1 MLFRD
6 KDAEEDEA
14 HLGDD
19 EIPGADKSGEVH
31 ETQGGQQVEPPHRHL
46 VHEGVKKLGTACQ
59 HANWVNDQ
67 LQHTNKK
74 LGQLSYWLVYNWHA
88 EKLTA
93 MHLASAGTSHQ
104 AWMQQEHD
112 ELMLFVSMQQTSNT
126 GVP

>member
-19 EIPGADKSGEVH
+19 EISGADKSGEVH
-31 ETQGGQQVEPPHRHL
+31 ETQGGQQAEPPHRHL

-59 HANWVNDQ
+59 HAHRVNDQ
-67 LQHTNKK
+67 LQHTHKV
-74 LGQLSYWLVYNWHA
+74 GQLTYWLVYIWHA
-88 EKLTA
+88 EKPAA
-93 MHLASAGTSHQ
+93 MHLASAGTSYQ

-112 ELMLFVSMQQTSNT
+112 ERMLFVSMQQTSNT